1 MDVLDISFSHIKINS
16 PIQHENDLYEFPL
29 DYDDKPF
36 LFSSK
41 QKYGLHQGDSIYQLH
56 IQDKNELM
64 GDDRHEHRVHT
75 IPEVLDEQGCAVLD
89 GICQFLNE
97 VRVAETHR
105 HEATRCLHDLHPA
118 HTLQLR
124 VNEQGVT
131 GRLRHQNSVFC
142 THGICR

>member
-56 IQDKNELM
+56 IQDKNEL
-64 GDDRHEHRVHT
+64 
-75 IPEVLDEQGCAVLD
+75 I
-89 GICQFLNE
+89 FFSN
-97 VRVAETHR
+97 
-105 HEATRCLHDLHPA
+105 
-118 HTLQLR
+118 LR
-124 VNEQGVT
+124 TYKFYYIINFIFDFTVGFNIFSIFWLT
-131 GRLRHQNSVFC
+131 F
-142 THGICR
+142 